1 MDNDKLKAMIERAKQ
16 RAAELRAEKE
26 TKLAAQKTQIAAAM
40 TSMNVPSLH
49 AKGWAIDTTRDW
61 NEQQLAAIDAGL
73 AGKSFCLIGAAGTG
87 KTTTLKGIINS
98 LLANN
103 LVPPIPAERATKW
116 LLGGKPGIVL
126 CSFTNMAVRQIAKHF
141 TGDVTCVT
149 IHKLLE
155 YEPHY
160 YEVVGEDGENKT
172 KLVFEPSR
180 HSGNPLPA
188 ALRTIVVDESSMV
201 DCELFQKLV
210 DALPNPAAVQFIFLG
225 DLNQLPPVYG
235 GPILGK
241 KLLELPIVELTQ
253 VYRQALESPIIR
265 YALLMKDGKPI
276 PTDSKKTVIDNGEH
290 GKVTIYPWS
299 KAIGWE
305 DALIKMT
312 GFLKAT
318 IKEGLFD
325 FNQDMILCPFNVN
338 FGVIEINRA
347 IADYLGRMRKAK
359 VYEVVAGR
367 ETHYYA
373 VGDKVLVNKQE
384 SFITKIVKNS
394 KYTGKRPINPEL
406 YEIDRYGGAKKRVE
420 GEVSASEAYAIG
432 NDFDVDA
439 LLESLVTT
447 TIEDKVNQASHLI
460 YTLTKDVYLE
470 MLEAGATQREI
481 EDASTPL
488 SSAGEVNE
496 VIFAYAITVHK
507 SQGSEWRRVFVITHQ
522 SHAQMCSR
530 ELMYTAM
537 TRAKQEL
544 FVIVEPD
551 RGMKAGTLTSSAKKP
566 RLKGDSLA
574 EKLIA
579 LKERF
584 AKEEA
589 ESQKAAA
596 KDVVARKFIEE
607 SDDE

>member
-1 MDNDKLKAMIERAKQ
+1 MTSKPDLHALIAKAKQ
-16 RAAELRAEKE
+16 RADELRAQKQA
-26 TKLAAQKTQIAAAM
+26 TLAAQKTQIAAAM

-49 AKGWAIDTTRDW
+49 SKGWAIDTTRDW
-61 NEQQLAAIDAGL
+61 NEQQLSAIDAGL

-103 LVPPIPAERATKW
+103 LVPPIPADKATKW
-116 LLGGKPGIVL
+116 LVAGKPGIVL

-141 TGDVTCVT
+141 TGDVTCIT

-155 YEPHY
+155 FEPHY
-160 YEVVGEDGENKT
+160 YEVVDEAGDTKNKV
-172 KLVFEPSR
+172 VFEPAR

-265 YALLMKDGKPI
+265 FAILMKDGQPI
-276 PTDSKKTVIDNGEH
+276 PTGSEKQVIDNGEH

-299 KAIGWE
+299 KPVSWE
-305 DALIKMT
+305 DALVKMSGFVKAAIRE
-312 GFLKAT
+312 GFLD
-318 IKEGLFD
+318 I
-325 FNQDMILCPFNVN
+325 NQDMILCPYNVN
-338 FGVIEINRA
+338 FGVIELNLA
-347 IADYLGRMRKAK
+347 IADYLGRQRNAK
-359 VYEVVAGR
+359 VYEVIAGR
-367 ETHYYA
+367 ETHYLA
-373 VGDKVLVNKQE
+373 VGDKVLVAKQE
-384 SFITKIVKNS
+384 SYITKIARNP
-394 KYTGKRPINPEL
+394 KYTGKRPINPDIYDL
-406 YEIDRYGGAKKRVE
+406 DRHGGARKRTA
-420 GEVSASEAYAIG
+420 GEPTTSEIYAAN

-439 LLESLVTT
+439 LLDSIVTT
-447 TIEDKVNQASHLI
+447 TIEDKVNAASHTI
-460 YTLTKDVYLE
+460 YTLPKDQYLE
-470 MLEAGATQREI
+470 MLANGATPEEI
-481 EDASTPL
+481 AAESNMLT
-488 SSAGEVNE
+488 SAGEVNE
-496 VIFAYAITVHK
+496 MIFAYAITVHK

-522 SHAQMCSR
+522 SHAKMCSR

-537 TRAKQEL
+537 TRAKEEL
-544 FVIVEPD
+544 FLIVEPD
-551 RGMKAGTLTSSAKKP
+551 RGMKAGTLTSAAKKP
-566 RLKGDSLA
+566 RLKGNNLA

-584 AKEEA
+584 DKEAAEA
-589 ESQKAAA
+589 NKQQAT
-596 KDVVARKFIEE
+596 VARKLIEE